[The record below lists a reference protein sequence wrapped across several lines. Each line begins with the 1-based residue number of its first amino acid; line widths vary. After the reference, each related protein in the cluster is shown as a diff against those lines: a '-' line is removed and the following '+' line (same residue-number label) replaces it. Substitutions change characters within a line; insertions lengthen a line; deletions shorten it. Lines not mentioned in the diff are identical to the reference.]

1 MLLKARGFS
10 LISARLRGHD
20 QANEKAAP
28 QPRGRFFPSRA
39 LADHNTDAMVTAALT
54 NHDSMM
60 AVAFPHHD
68 SVTMTP
74 AMMPAVVAV
83 LLDDDGLR
91 TGGGARRRQRE
102 AEGSQ
107 SSK

>member
-1 MLLKARGFS
+1 
-10 LISARLRGHD
+10 
-20 QANEKAAP
+20 
-28 QPRGRFFPSRA
+28 
-39 LADHNTDAMVTAALT
+39 MVTAALT

-74 AMMPAVVAV
+74 AMMPTVVAV